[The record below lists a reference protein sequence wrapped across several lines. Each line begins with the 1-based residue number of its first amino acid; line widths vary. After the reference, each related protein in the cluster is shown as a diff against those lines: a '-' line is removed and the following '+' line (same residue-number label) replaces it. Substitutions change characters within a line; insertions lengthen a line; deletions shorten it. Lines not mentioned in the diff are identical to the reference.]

1 VKKLALVLFGLFL
14 AAMAVT
20 VFVHGDPVTMLV
32 GVALAIWSGVVF
44 RKVWRM
50 RAPAPDPGKPRPWE
64 N

>member
-1 VKKLALVLFGLFL
+1 
-14 AAMAVT
+14 MAVT

-32 GVALAIWSGVVF
+32 GVALAVWSGVVF